1 MKGCRYGVVLLVLS
15 ASALAQIR
23 VPLRRMRSIR
33 ETYDEVGAPMTFL
46 ESNSHLGRSQES
58 DVIVEHLTNY
68 LDAQYYGDITI
79 GTPPQRFRILF
90 DTGSSDL
97 WVPASNCIEGDHYC
111 PLHQRYDAS
120 LSSTYVGNGTRV
132 HLAYGSGPVAGSIG
146 VDVVSIG
153 ECPVRDQN
161 FVQVDN
167 SQDRA
172 FAAAQF
178 DGILGLAYPA
188 YSVFGATPVFDN
200 MVAQGVVHR
209 PLFSVYL
216 NRGAAAGE
224 GGEVYFGGI
233 DADHYTGELVY
244 VPVSK
249 KGYWQVSADS
259 ISVGDNNFCPG
270 GCQVMVDTGCSTI
283 TGPSGDVRRLMK
295 ILGATPYMRDLN
307 QVECRNTSLLPDF
320 TINIGGKPLILKAE
334 DYIVKVKR
342 DDRISCVVYIKGYDF
357 GAGRGPLWNLGDP
370 FLGRYFTVFD
380 RENDRLGFAE
390 AR

>member
-1 MKGCRYGVVLLVLS
+1 MKGCRYGIVLLVLS

-23 VPLRRMRSIR
+23 VPLRRMKSIR

-46 ESNSHLGRSQES
+46 ESPSHLGRSQES

-97 WVPASNCIEGDHYC
+97 WVPASDCIEGGPLLPGALAEKQSLQDLVHLSFVAA
-111 PLHQRYDAS
+111 LHQRYDAS

-132 HLAYGSGPVAGSIG
+132 NLAYGSGPVAGSIA

-153 ECPVRDQN
+153 ECPVRDQS

-200 MVAQGVVHR
+200 MVAQGAVSR

-216 NRGAAAGE
+216 NRGAAAGD

-233 DADHYTGELVY
+233 DADHYSGELIY

-249 KGYWQVSADS
+249 KGYWQASAD
-259 ISVGDNNFCPG
+259 
-270 GCQVMVDTGCSTI
+270 
-283 TGPSGDVRRLMK
+283 
-295 ILGATPYMRDLN
+295 
-307 QVECRNTSLLPDF
+307 
-320 TINIGGKPLILKAE
+320 
-334 DYIVKVKR
+334 
-342 DDRISCVVYIKGYDF
+342 
-357 GAGRGPLWNLGDP
+357 
-370 FLGRYFTVFD
+370 RY
-380 RENDRLGFAE
+380 RANGSQQR
-390 AR
+390 